1 MASDDLPE
9 PLKRAERFAG
19 QLVGGAERLAE
30 RVAPH
35 SERDLIQRTLDLSAR
50 KKLILARRL
59 WTDPRVRKAT
69 RLPMF
74 AGTLYMMLPVRLI
87 PARFAAVRP
96 WEKLIGLGL
105 VLWMIARLTPEEI
118 LREHLDA
125 VERPGRISR
134 MFGRSS
140 SDE

>member
-1 MASDDLPE
+1 MSSDDLPE

-19 QLVGGAERLAE
+19 QIVDGAERLAE
-30 RVAPH
+30 RVAPQ
-35 SERDLIQRTLDLSAR
+35 SERDLIQRALDLSAR
-50 KKLILARRL
+50 KKLLLARRL
-59 WTDPRVRKAT
+59 WRDPRVRKAT

-74 AGTLYMMLPVRLI
+74 AGTLYMLLPIRLI
-87 PARFAAVRP
+87 PMRFAAIRP

-105 VLWMIARLTPEEI
+105 VLWMIARLTPDDI

-134 MFGRSS
+134 VFGRSP
-140 SDE
+140 D